1 MDVGPGNSGVGP
13 ENTGVGPE
21 EMDLTPRDRPESAT
35 AKKKRR
41 WKPVLLLVVVLGF
54 GGVIVTRFLTSAI
67 DYYCNVDEVGVRSGC
82 EGDRR
87 LRVQG
92 AVEEGS
98 LKQAAGVT
106 TFALTFNEK
115 RIDVRYDGDPG
126 GVFQECIPV
135 VAHGRLVNDLLL
147 SDRIEVKHS
156 NTYVAENATR
166 IDEAEDAACSE
177 EVSSAG

>member
-1 MDVGPGNSGVGP
+1 
-13 ENTGVGPE
+13 
-21 EMDLTPRDRPESAT
+21 MDLTPRDVPGDPAVAR
-35 AKKKRR
+35 KKRR
-41 WKPVLLLVVVLGF
+41 WKPVLLLVVVLSA

-92 AVEEGS
+92 AVDEGS
-98 LKQAAGVT
+98 LRQAAGVT
-106 TFALTFNEK
+106 TFSLSFNDK
-115 RIDVRYDGDPG
+115 TIDVRYDGDPG

-135 VAHGRLVNDLLL
+135 VAHGRLVNGLLL

-156 NTYVAENATR
+156 NTYVAENEAR
-166 IDEAEDAACSE
+166 IDEAEAAACSE
-177 EVSSAG
+177 DVASAG